1 MTGSFIADPTPI
13 VDHADGDTTNDD
25 GTSTESFAAHRI
37 CMAEL
42 MLVLDRR
49 VQDEDSLLDLLAR
62 ASREAVRLVDDAD
75 WAGVTLRFAGE
86 PYTAA
91 HTDPRVLVV
100 DQGQYEQGDGPS
112 LAAMR
117 TDQWVAATGTQ
128 TRPQWPHLAPIADAA
143 GVWAYLATPLHA
155 GNRAIGSLNLY
166 SARPEGIR
174 TPDPDV
180 LTVLTG
186 YLDRGLTD
194 YSAGHQDRDPTVQ
207 HLLRDRR
214 VIAQAVDILMVLTT
228 SSTAADA
235 TERLT

>member
-1 MTGSFIADPTPI
+1 M
-13 VDHADGDTTNDD
+13 
-25 GTSTESFAAHRI
+25 
-37 CMAEL
+37 
-42 MLVLDRR
+42 
-49 VQDEDSLLDLLAR
+49 
-62 ASREAVRLVDDAD
+62 
-75 WAGVTLRFAGE
+75 
-86 PYTAA
+86 
-91 HTDPRVLVV
+91 
-100 DQGQYEQGDGPS
+100 
-112 LAAMR
+112 
-117 TDQWVAATGTQ
+117 
-128 TRPQWPHLAPIADAA
+128 
-143 GVWAYLATPLHA
+143 WAYLATPLHA